1 MTTKQDLVTEARNYA
16 KHDEY
21 SVTRNYIL
29 ALCNEIERLR
39 ELNKGVL
46 SRIQDNREM
55 FEDAERYH
63 WLKTASWD
71 LPEEIVAP
79 TVIACDGRG
88 NNWEWL
94 TGIMLDEAIDKFRK
108 GNKYD

>member
-1 MTTKQDLVTEARNYA
+1 MKQDLLEAARNYA
-16 KHDEY
+16 KHDDY

-29 ALCNEIERLR
+29 ALCNEVERLR
-39 ELNKGVL
+39 ELNKSVL
-46 SRIQDNREM
+46 SRIQVNREM

-63 WLKTASWD
+63 WLKTQSWD
-71 LPEEIVAP
+71 LPEEVVAP

-94 TGIMLDEAIDKFRK
+94 TGIMLDEAIDSFRK

>member
-1 MTTKQDLVTEARNYA
+1 MAKDLLEAAREYA
-16 KHDEY
+16 KQDEY

-29 ALCNEIERLR
+29 ALCNEVERLR
-39 ELNKGVL
+39 NLNRDVL
-46 SRIQDNREM
+46 SRIQDNREI
-55 FEDAERYH
+55 FENAERYL

-71 LPEEIVAP
+71 LPEEVIAP

-94 TGIMLDEAIDKFRK
+94 TGIMLDEAIDKHRK
-108 GNKYD
+108 EEK

>member
-1 MTTKQDLVTEARNYA
+1 MSKQDLLEAAREYA

-29 ALCNEIERLR
+29 ALCNEVERLR
-39 ELNKGVL
+39 GLNKDVL

-55 FEDAERYH
+55 FENAERYL

-71 LPEEIVAP
+71 LPEEVRAP
-79 TVIACDGRG
+79 TVLLCDGRG

-94 TGIMLDEAIDKFRK
+94 TGIMLDEEIDKFRNK
-108 GNKYD
+108 GE

>member
-1 MTTKQDLVTEARNYA
+1 MKQDLLEAARNYA

-39 ELNKGVL
+39 ELNKSVL

-63 WLKTASWD
+63 WLKSASWD
-71 LPEEIVAP
+71 CLLYTSDA
-79 TVIACDGRG
+79 AD
-88 NNWEWL
+88 
-94 TGIMLDEAIDKFRK
+94 D
-108 GNKYD
+108 

>member
-1 MTTKQDLVTEARNYA
+1 MNYKDKQDLLSAAREYA

-29 ALCNEIERLR
+29 ALCQEVERLR
-39 ELNKGVL
+39 NLNRDVL
-46 SRIQDNREM
+46 ARIQDNREM

-71 LPEEIVAP
+71 LPENVIAP
-79 TVIACDGRG
+79 TVISCDGRG

-94 TGIMLDEAIDKFRK
+94 TGIMLDEAIDKHRK
-108 GNKYD
+108 EEK

>member
-1 MTTKQDLVTEARNYA
+1 MKQDIVEAARQYA
-16 KHDEY
+16 KTDEY

-29 ALCNEIERLR
+29 ALCQEVERLR
-39 ELNKGVL
+39 GLNKDVL

-55 FEDAERYH
+55 FENAERYL

-71 LPEEIVAP
+71 LPEEVRAP
-79 TVIACDGRG
+79 TVLLCDGRG

-94 TGIMLDEAIDKFRK
+94 TGIMLDEEIDKFRK
-108 GNKYD
+108 EG